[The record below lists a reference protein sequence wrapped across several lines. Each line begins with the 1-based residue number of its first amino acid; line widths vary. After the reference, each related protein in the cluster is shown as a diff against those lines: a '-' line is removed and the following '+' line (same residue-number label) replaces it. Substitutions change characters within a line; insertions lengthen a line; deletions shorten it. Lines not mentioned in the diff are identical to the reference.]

1 MSRSAYI
8 LIGAQILFVAM
19 LALVSAHP
27 VPFVF
32 GRPMMAAMSFWSVG
46 LALVLA
52 RSGLLALRTDRP
64 LATFAG
70 AIRSE
75 VPIFIRALQVALLAG
90 IALALHG
97 WAKSMMPLIV
107 TFWADP
113 MLADLDAAIFGR
125 DPWPLFRADWLMP
138 VYGYVYLLW
147 FPLTFVTLG
156 LVAFSKRDHGPLVLA
171 FLATLVIGGTMGQ
184 YILPSA
190 GPIFFER
197 IGLGPRFA
205 ELVATNHFSFNRV
218 SDYLWLHYQARDAA
232 IGTGISAMPSVHVA
246 LATWTACAW
255 YRMWRPAAL
264 PAALYALGIW
274 AASIASGWHYSTDG
288 LAGVAIALGCFRYFA
303 GRGQHAGSANSRSL
317 RQKMPASFG

>member
-8 LIGAQILFVAM
+8 LVVIQLLFVAM

-52 RSGLLALRTDRP
+52 RNGWLALRSDRP
-64 LATFAG
+64 LFAF
-70 AIRSE
+70 RSGLKAE
-75 VPIFIRALQVALLAG
+75 VPIVIRALKIALLAG
-90 IALALHG
+90 TALALHG

-107 TFWADP
+107 DFWADP
-113 MLADLDAAIFGR
+113 PLADLDAAIFGR
-125 DPWPLFRADWLMP
+125 DPWPLFRSDWLMP

-147 FPLTFVTLG
+147 FPITFVTLG
-156 LVAFSKRDHGPLVLA
+156 FVAFSRRDHAPLVVA
-171 FLATLVIGGTMGQ
+171 FLATLVVGGTIGQ
-184 YILPSA
+184 YLLPSA
-190 GPIFFER
+190 GPIFYER

-205 ELVATNHFSFNRV
+205 ELVGTNHFSFNTV
-218 SDYLWLHYQARDAA
+218 SDYLWAHYETRGAA

-246 LATWTACAW
+246 LATWTACAAF
-255 YRMWRPAAL
+255 RLWRPLAI

-288 LAGVAIALGCFRYFA
+288 LAGALIALGFFA
-303 GRGQHAGSANSRSL
+303 LAERFVARRPN
-317 RQKMPASFG
+317 PARLPSPESSIPA